1 MNIDKIEFVPSI
13 NNLKAGKS
21 SIEDRLRE
29 SLEKC
34 VNIKGVVAYWTI
46 GKDCMPILA
55 EKLEHE
61 DSFYCVDLNTTTDID
76 KLNEFARQ
84 KVTNQEY
91 KANLFLFTKKLIEGS
106 TAVKSTSDIKREK
119 YTHLL
124 HSKVIC
130 FENTDNTVE
139 IWIGSHNMT
148 NRAIKGGNIEST
160 SVIHTSKGSDF
171 HKEILE
177 FINFI
182 KEQCIDFDPDEIAYY
197 KQVQSNQLSEKYERV
212 WILEMLGENVD
223 SLKEGD
229 EIIILGCQIENVYDN
244 LLEHY
249 GRANQDV
256 FLYAYNIC
264 NKKHYLYKIE
274 ILGIEKA
281 EKLDIAKDLERRY
294 ALQVGRLVPFLT
306 KDKKKIETNLS
317 NCFKWYS
324 RIKIIEI
331 VQKYEI
337 PRDTTIIKSFYWEKR
352 PIEELPHL
360 AKMSPDNKEIIFG
373 TSKKPIKKPITHS
386 EKVVQDSQLTE
397 KLNIL
402 EIIYSFS
409 EIVDFYKNLGDNPCQ
424 SSSEEI
430 RMIWNLTQKS
440 LIHLPNKYN
449 NSEN

>member
-61 DSFYCVDLNTTTDID
+61 DSFYCVDLNITTDID

-84 KVTNQEY
+84 KATNQEY
-91 KANLFLFTKKLIEGS
+91 KANLFLFTKKLRKRS
-106 TAVKSTSDIKREK
+106 TAVQSTSDIKREK

-148 NRAIKGGNIEST
+148 HRAIKGGNIEST

-177 FINFI
+177 FLNFI

-197 KQVQSNQLSEKYERV
+197 KQVQSNQLSEEYERV
-212 WILEMLGENVD
+212 WILEMLGED
-223 SLKEGD
+223 IHTLKKGD

-244 LLEHY
+244 LRKHY
-249 GRANQDV
+249 GRDNQDTFV
-256 FLYAYNIC
+256 YAYNIC
-264 NKKHYLYKIE
+264 NKKYYLYKIE
-274 ILGIEKA
+274 ILGNEKA
-281 EKLDIAKDLERRY
+281 EELDIAKDLERRY
-294 ALQVGRLVPFLT
+294 ALQVDRLVPFIT
-306 KDKKKIETNLS
+306 KDKKKIETTFS

-331 VQKYEI
+331 VQEYKI
-337 PRDTTIIKSFYWEKR
+337 PGDTTITKSFCWKTI

-360 AKMSPDNKEIIFG
+360 SKMSADNKEMIFG
-373 TSKKPIKKPITHS
+373 KSKKPITHS
-386 EKVVQDSQLTE
+386 DKVVQDSH
-397 KLNIL
+397 LNIL
-402 EIIYSFS
+402 EIIYSVS

-424 SSSEEI
+424 SSSQGI
-430 RMIWNLTQKS
+430 RMIWNLTRKS
-440 LIHLPNKYN
+440 LIYLPKKYN